1 MKIFIYTIYLL
12 SFSLLIVSC
21 GTSTASRYERSEDEK
36 RKDEIVKSD
45 IKEDFDMTPYRTQLS
60 IEKPADITF
69 ATPSDVWTEYTE
81 TVKTADPE
89 NRRITGTSHGFR
101 VELLTTDDLDE
112 ANQLRSDIYFRTS
125 HRDVYVIFEPPFYR
139 VKIGDYTERN
149 IAEDV
154 SFKMKQ
160 LGYQNARVVSDE
172 INIYE

>member
-1 MKIFIYTIYLL
+1 MRNFIYIIYLF

-36 RKDEIVKSD
+36 KSDVNVKSD

-60 IEKPADITF
+60 IEKPAEITF
-69 ATPSDVWTEYTE
+69 TTPSDVWTEYTE
-81 TVKTADPE
+81 TVKTVDPE

-101 VELLTTDDLDE
+101 IELLTTDDLDE
-112 ANQLRSDIYFRTS
+112 ANQLRSEIYFRTS

-139 VKIGDYTERN
+139 VKIGDYTEKN

-172 INIYE
+172 INIFE